1 MVAATAASVLATVVL
16 PSPLFTAADVSVFT
30 TADLSSFVG
39 ETFAITDVVLTAGAS
54 AGTFLVSVAL
64 DVSVALA
71 ESGAKP
77 CIAPSDTTKLTP
89 KITGLTS
96 SEYHKVLDMSLPQ
109 ERGRFHRPLVRD
121 SQGLYL
127 FFSESKSLSKTFIH
141 A

>member
-39 ETFAITDVVLTAGAS
+39 ETFAITDVVLTAAVS
-54 AGTFLVSVAL
+54 AAGGFLVSVAL

-77 CIAPSDTTKLTP
+77 CIAPSDKTKATP

-96 SEYHKVLDMSLPQ
+96 REYHKVLDMS
-109 ERGRFHRPLVRD
+109 
-121 SQGLYL
+121 
-127 FFSESKSLSKTFIH
+127 
-141 A
+141 